1 MDFYI
6 ESVLKCVSL
15 GPAQHND
22 WFFFFLADDPQN
34 DYFVFL
40 KKKNEL
46 EPIFKKKFYNDT
58 FYKVVLEQKR
68 CINGIYGIFSIFFIT
83 LNFLTFTYF
92 WLCWIFTS
100 SLLRGF
106 SPAAV
111 SGACCLVMG
120 YGLLT
125 AAASSVEDV
134 GSTVWGLQWV
144 WHAGLAAPGVWNR
157 CGILPHRRQNPR
169 PLHWR
174 VNSNPLIH
182 QASLYFHNI

>member
-1 MDFYI
+1 MTD
-6 ESVLKCVSL
+6 
-15 GPAQHND
+15 
-22 WFFFFLADDPQN
+22 FFFLADDPQN

-40 KKKNEL
+40 KKKKGL
-46 EPIFKKKFYNDT
+46 EPTLKKKLYHDT

-68 CINGIYGIFSIFFIT
+68 CINGIYCIFPIFFIT
-83 LNFLTFTYF
+83 LNFLKFTYF

-125 AAASSVEDV
+125 AAASSVAEV
-134 GSTVWGLQWV
+134 GSTV
-144 WHAGLAAPGVWNR
+144 
-157 CGILPHRRQNPR
+157 
-169 PLHWR
+169 
-174 VNSNPLIH
+174 
-182 QASLYFHNI
+182 